1 MRISLLALALA
12 TSGLLAQDVKFG
24 VQAQANLPMGDLKDA
39 VDSKMGVG
47 VGVHAQFPLASG
59 MAIRAHG
66 DFNTWSESDVLT
78 VTSKVSNLTLGGDF
92 LFFVEGKETS
102 GVYFLGGLS
111 MIRWSYEKKDFS
123 GKHNYDSTHLGLAVG
138 LGYQWNTTFGTEAR
152 YQHASLGNGLNG
164 DTFSVGATLKF

>member
-12 TSGLLAQDVKFG
+12 STAIMAQDVKLG

-39 VDSKMGVG
+39 VDSKVGIG
-47 VGVHAQFPLASG
+47 VGVHAQFSLGNG
-59 MAIRAHG
+59 MAIRARG
-66 DFNTWSESDVLT
+66 DFNTWPETDVFPAKN
-78 VTSKVSNLTLGGDF
+78 KVSNLNLGGDF
-92 LFFVEGKETS
+92 LFYVEGKDTT

-111 MIRWSYEKKDFS
+111 MVRWSYEVKVA
-123 GKHNYDSTHLGLAVG
+123 GVKHNYDSTHLGLSVG

-152 YQHASLGNGLNG
+152 YAHSSLGSGLNG